1 MDSICGVEAS
11 RIMIEV
17 MLDGISPSGFG
28 ATSESFTAIN
38 VWVEVMNS
46 LLMDGGIMTCGGD
59 IRTSIGGVVV
69 IL

>member
-28 ATSESFTAIN
+28 ATSESFTAMN
-38 VWVEVMNS
+38 VWVEVMN
-46 LLMDGGIMTCGGD
+46 LDGGIMTCGGD

>member
-28 ATSESFTAIN
+28 ATSESFTAMN

-46 LLMDGGIMTCGGD
+46 LFIYY
-59 IRTSIGGVVV
+59 
-69 IL
+69 